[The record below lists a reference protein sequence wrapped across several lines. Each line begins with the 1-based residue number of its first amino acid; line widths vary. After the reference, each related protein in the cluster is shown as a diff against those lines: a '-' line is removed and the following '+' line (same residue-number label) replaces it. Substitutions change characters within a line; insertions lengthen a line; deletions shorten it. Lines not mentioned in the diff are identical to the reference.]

1 MFGQG
6 SFNVSQNPNPGTAG
20 PPFSAL
26 SADNGLSVDAVSG
39 RIVIGQSVGAAG
51 DPGQLLS
58 NREVPLKGFSF
69 TLGEAGSSHFI
80 VNPAGAYLLGDL
92 SGLGNGSN
100 VGVVDA
106 SKQLRFNSGGAI
118 YFDISAGIG
127 SYRMG
132 DVSTIA
138 NGSVFSINDATQYIE
153 IVTGG
158 NPYFVIDQPNT
169 YYALGDV
176 NNFLDPVFE
185 LGIGAGVQPFAATS
199 LQVGGSAMTAQETL
213 SIQGGFLP
221 IWSARLDDGV
231 TIAEMKFTNN
241 GLSIMGD
248 TTMIHTAT
256 SWANGAAAAAGTL
269 NNAPAAG
276 NPTKWIP
283 VDDNGT
289 TRYIPAW

>member
-26 SADNGLSVDAVSG
+26 SADNGLSVDPVSG
-39 RIVIGQSVGAAG
+39 RIVLGQSVGAAG

-100 VGVVDA
+100 IGVVDA

-132 DVSTIA
+132 DVSTVA
-138 NGSVFSINDATQYIE
+138 NGSLLSINDATQFMSLDSGGASYLTLDIAGGYFAFGDDFSIGTGTE
-153 IVTGG
+153 LTMDNNLGRIHMYTKINGVNNQRVFTINSTTNTYEIGDLNTANNGAKFTVNDATGAFIFGNAANNSTIAINGVAGFTGTVAPVNTITVIGGIVTA
-158 NPYFVIDQPNT
+158 V
-169 YYALGDV
+169 A
-176 NNFLDPVFE
+176 
-185 LGIGAGVQPFAATS
+185 
-199 LQVGGSAMTAQETL
+199 
-213 SIQGGFLP
+213 
-221 IWSARLDDGV
+221 
-231 TIAEMKFTNN
+231 
-241 GLSIMGD
+241 
-248 TTMIHTAT
+248 
-256 SWANGAAAAAGTL
+256 
-269 NNAPAAG
+269 
-276 NPTKWIP
+276 
-283 VDDNGT
+283 
-289 TRYIPAW
+289 